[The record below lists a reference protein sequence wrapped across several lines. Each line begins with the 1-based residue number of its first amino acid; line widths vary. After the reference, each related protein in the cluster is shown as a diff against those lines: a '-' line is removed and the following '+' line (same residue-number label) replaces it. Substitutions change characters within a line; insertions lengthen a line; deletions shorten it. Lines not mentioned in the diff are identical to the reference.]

1 MQVVT
6 NQITWLWA
14 VCIDIL
20 YLLGLWTGLVVTLIV
35 CSMGLCSLFMGSRKV
50 GVSSIERNVKLQ

>member
-6 NQITWLWA
+6 NQITWLWV

-20 YLLGLWTGLVVTLIV
+20 YLLGLWTGFVATLIV

-50 GVSSIERNVKLQ
+50 GVGITERNVKLQ